1 MQTIQKNRQK
11 NTIQDIKRGY
21 NTHRQRTG
29 TGGLVQLILS
39 PIELFLSGSFAAY
52 SNWFNFGL
60 GTTFFLSSTEDKI
73 QKGYVLY
80 KTRNYGR

>member
-39 PIELFLSGSFAAY
+39 PIELFLSGSFVAY

-73 QKGYVLY
+73 QKGYQQL
-80 KTRNYGR
+80 